1 VRVLGYLALAF
12 ALLFD
17 GLLAWELASYR
28 PAPQVPD
35 LEPRAR
41 IDPAE
46 TADMTDSTNH
56 AIHVTLVTVPEIPG
70 PSKHRRDELRPRVVP
85 R

>member
-1 VRVLGYLALAF
+1 LGYLALAF

-28 PAPQVPD
+28 PA
-35 LEPRAR
+35 
-41 IDPAE
+41 
-46 TADMTDSTNH
+46 
-56 AIHVTLVTVPEIPG
+56 
-70 PSKHRRDELRPRVVP
+70 HRRDELRPRVVP